1 MIQPKTPNLNA
12 LGTWQ
17 FCLLL
22 ILTFVIEKIIRW
34 IPIQH
39 LQHYVGNIWR
49 NLKQPCYEITSTLKR
64 KTIGIEI
71 V

>member
-22 ILTFVIEKIIRW
+22 ILTFVIVQIIRW
-34 IPIQH
+34 IPSQH
-39 LQHYVGNIWR
+39 LQHDVVNIGVIL
-49 NLKQPCYEITSTLKR
+49 NNHVMK
-64 KTIGIEI
+64 
-71 V
+71 

>member
-22 ILTFVIEKIIRW
+22 ILTFVIVQII
-34 IPIQH
+34 PSQH
-39 LQHYVGNIWR
+39 LQHDVVNIGVIL
-49 NLKQPCYEITSTLKR
+49 NNHVMK
-64 KTIGIEI
+64 
-71 V
+71 